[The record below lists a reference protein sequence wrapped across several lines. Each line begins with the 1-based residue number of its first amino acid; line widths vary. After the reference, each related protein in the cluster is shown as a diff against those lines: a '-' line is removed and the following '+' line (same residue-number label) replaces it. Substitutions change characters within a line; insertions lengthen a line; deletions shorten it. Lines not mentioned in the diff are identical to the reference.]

1 MNFIFSILIIMSIFM
16 FTGCNDEF
24 NEPEVYP
31 EKKIYVSDLDY
42 LIKRAQIFEHATN
55 CSFTEWKVRV
65 LSSFPVPSPND
76 FNYYLAGIAF
86 FPPEYIKELKDSHE
100 WKEYHGRLE
109 AFPPE
114 YAELE
119 HSQWLA
125 IEFPKLCPGS
135 AMDGLILLSEK
146 DNMIYFHLQRY

>member
-1 MNFIFSILIIMSIFM
+1 M

-76 FNYYLAGIAF
+76 FHYYMAGIAF
-86 FPPEYIKELKDSHE
+86 FQPEYIKELKENNE
-100 WKEYHGRLE
+100 WKDYHGGIGT
-109 AFPPE
+109 F
-114 YAELE
+114 
-119 HSQWLA
+119 
-125 IEFPKLCPGS
+125 
-135 AMDGLILLSEK
+135 AMAGNKI
-146 DNMIYFHLQRY
+146 F